1 MDPDV
6 RRVDED
12 VFEIGIIRQGLE
24 NALPHALLRPSPEAG
39 IDGEPFAEFLRQITP
54 GRAGSRDPQHRLD
67 KQPVVMCGG
76 AGITNLARQFW
87 RNPVPLLLVQ
97 NRANQG

>member
-1 MDPDV
+1 
-6 RRVDED
+6 
-12 VFEIGIIRQGLE
+12 
-24 NALPHALLRPSPEAG
+24 
-39 IDGEPFAEFLRQITP
+39 
-54 GRAGSRDPQHRLD
+54 
-67 KQPVVMCGG
+67 MCGG